1 MGELTREQI
10 LQWMAFLELEPPDA
24 DRADVREA
32 FHAAKNLNQW
42 ISEKA
47 NHYTVRELIIEWDK
61 EREPVAE
68 LTGEEKAKAMAAAIC
83 ARWG

>member
-10 LQWMAFLELEPPDA
+10 LEWMAFYELEPPAA

-42 ISEKA
+42 ISDRDK
-47 NHYTVRELIIEWDK
+47 HYTVRELMIEWDK
-61 EREPVAE
+61 ERETVVE
-68 LTGEEKAKAMAAAIC
+68 LTGEEKAKAMAAAIV
-83 ARWG
+83 ARFG

>member
-10 LQWMAFLELEPPDA
+10 IQWMAFLEMEPTDA

-42 ISEKA
+42 ISDQTKQ
-47 NHYTVRELIIEWDK
+47 YTVQELMIEWDK
-61 EREPVAE
+61 EREPVVQ
-68 LTGEEKAKAMAAAIC
+68 LTGEQKAKAMQLAIM
-83 ARWG
+83 ARFG